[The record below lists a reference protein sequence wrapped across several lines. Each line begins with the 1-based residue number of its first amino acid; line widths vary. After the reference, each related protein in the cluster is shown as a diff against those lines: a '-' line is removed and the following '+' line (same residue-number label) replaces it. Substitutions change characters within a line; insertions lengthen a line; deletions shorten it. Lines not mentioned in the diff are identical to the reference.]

1 MRLDF
6 DRPFMLR
13 AQVSIAAARKGTIVF
28 NIDAR
33 YDFTDFHDL
42 LLTDGA
48 EMQRMQQHV
57 SRSRMSQIFAAYV
70 CAIEW
75 SRCYCFL
82 FDFVVLLVMPFS
94 HRLQAK
100 KYRPLWSLTDSTFY
114 E

>member
-57 SRSRMSQIFAAYV
+57 RVQISNVTNFCGV
-70 CAIEW
+70 CLRHRVEPLLLFFVRFRRFIGDA
-75 SRCYCFL
+75 FL
-82 FDFVVLLVMPFS
+82 TSSSGQKISPVVVAN
-94 HRLQAK
+94 RLNV
-100 KYRPLWSLTDSTFY
+100 L
-114 E
+114 